1 MSNKQGND
9 SIGFSAAVNLRWSRS
24 HRIFVFPRWVPRVIP
39 CDLTQQTLLR
49 MANVNSD
56 IMKVSRIGWSSR
68 LPIPLSTT
76 LPPPFSIRTRLGSLE
91 PPSREG
97 NTSPVGPPDVLPPFP
112 PLLCYSRG
120 TDLYRRF
127 RTRCESH
134 IPAVADP
141 GLLFPEPFP
150 QTRTPAPGPVQS
162 PWTSVPYDFIQSHL
176 RPPMTPAAKRK
187 ADITTGPPGPPPLPY
202 IYPRFHWW
210 RDQDPRT
217 VDNAM
222 NSESTDRRERERGR
236 PEETSAPMQT
246 VQSGW
251 DCEIKLSMA
260 SVHMPCATTTEG
272 TAKYW
277 KHVLGKEQCDLI
289 MTRTLSYLLCTIP

>member
-1 MSNKQGND
+1 MTTDPGDKYPLGTPQNASYMSSNKGGLSRERKRGGSSLPHRPGARKWMSNKQGND

-112 PLLCYSRG
+112 SLLCFSRG

-127 RTRCESH
+127 RTRCESN

-187 ADITTGPPGPPPLPY
+187 ADITTGPPVLPRCPIY
-202 IYPRFHWW
+202 ILDFI
-210 RDQDPRT
+210 
-217 VDNAM
+217 
-222 NSESTDRRERERGR
+222 G
-236 PEETSAPMQT
+236 
-246 VQSGW
+246 G
-251 DCEIKLSMA
+251 EIKT
-260 SVHMPCATTTEG
+260 PG
-272 TAKYW
+272 
-277 KHVLGKEQCDLI
+277 Q
-289 MTRTLSYLLCTIP
+289 